1 MESEAMQDTRI
12 IIFGVGS
19 VGKEVVR
26 ALMAKKGVQIVGAL
40 DKGPIAGLDLGD
52 VVGLGRKLGI
62 AITNNEDALFAGTK
76 ADVLIH
82 TTTTHVADTYEQL
95 RKPIAAGI
103 NVITAAEEMSS
114 PSTYDPEATRLLDD
128 LAKNYGVAVLGTG
141 LWPTYVDIDIP
152 LLLSAGSRDVR
163 GVKYCRHSDFRAY
176 VGSVVAKHFG
186 MGVTK
191 EAYAQGVR
199 DGVIVGHVGFEG
211 SFERLGHYF
220 GWTIDKVTKDEAQ
233 FYGPAGTT
241 TGIRTIARGWEKGV
255 QRIEME
261 IHVCIDEGWETYDK
275 FDIEGEVP
283 THVTIRPALYGT
295 SPVANVLVNHI
306 PALLQAKPG
315 IVLRSSVGAF
325 AFGGEVGKY
334 LSDR

>member
-1 MESEAMQDTRI
+1 MQNTRI

-26 ALMAKKGVQIVGAL
+26 ALMVKKSVQIVGAL
-40 DKGPIAGLDLGD
+40 DKGPIAGRDLGD
-52 VVGLGRKLGI
+52 VVGLGRKLGVI
-62 AITNNEDALFAGTK
+62 VTNNEDELFAGTK

-82 TTTTHVADTYEQL
+82 TTTTHVAETYDQL
-95 RKPIAAGI
+95 RKPLAAGI
-103 NVITAAEEMSS
+103 NVITAAEELSS
-114 PSTYDPEATRLLDD
+114 PATYDPENTKLLDD
-128 LAKNYGVAVLGTG
+128 LARKHNVTVLGTG

-152 LLLSAGSRDVR
+152 LLLSAGSRDVQ

-176 VGSVVAKHFG
+176 MGSVVAKHFG

-191 EAYAQGVR
+191 EAYAQGVK

-220 GWTIDKVTKDEAQ
+220 GWIIDKVTKDEAQ
-233 FYGPAGTT
+233 FYGDAGTT

-275 FDIEGEVP
+275 FEIVDEP
-283 THVTIRPALYGT
+283 STHMMIKPALFGT
-295 SPVANVLVNHI
+295 RPVANVLVNHI
-306 PALLQAKPG
+306 PAVLNAEPG
-315 IVLRSSVGAF
+315 ILTRSTVGAF
-325 AFGGEVGKY
+325 AFGGEAGKY
-334 LSDR
+334 LRK